1 MLLASAA
8 LVLPLFVRA
17 ANDLHKP
24 LRVQLR
30 QQAGVTSE
38 QWKPAETAIIV
49 CDMWD
54 RHWCDSATARVAEM
68 APVMNE
74 VLTTARRKGITIV
87 HAPSDCMA
95 FYKDYPQRKTAAKY
109 KNKEIAVIAQGDK
122 LPAEAGATWPVDQS
136 GGGCDG
142 GGTVNDRVWTK
153 QIDALTIAAH
163 DLISDS
169 GEEIGAYFKQKGIK
183 NVILMGV
190 HTNMCIV
197 SRTFGLRAMTRMGM
211 RTVLMRDMT
220 DLMYNPRLY
229 PYVNHFAGLD
239 LMINYIEKYIC
250 PTIVSTDLIGRPAF
264 VFATA
269 QFLREQVK
277 NDRARGIVL
286 PKNDYHY
293 KVTRSY
299 VEDDPDADYLHASDA
314 AHEAFRDIKFSV
326 RIHWGIY
333 SIWEMN
339 GESWGFLRL
348 SNAKKQEY
356 NNLYKTF
363 NPTGFDAN
371 TWMSIFNRAGLQGM
385 AFTTKHHEGFSMFDT
400 KTRVVQCVNY
410 LDTAHVIESC
420 DLAYSIVETPFK
432 RDVVKELCD
441 AAHVYGIKIDLYFSH
456 PDWYDADFR
465 PYNSHPLTTPD
476 LRDNTAAYGDDIHFD
491 PSKIMTPDRTPEET
505 ARLVARHREQLR
517 ELLTNYG
524 KIDMICLDQWLG
536 SDIWPETKATL
547 NMVRQLQPNVMLRC
561 RGIGNYGDYYTPE
574 GFVPGSKEN
583 TNMPW
588 MTIYPLASS
597 FSYDKNGDKYKG
609 APWIIHNL
617 IDAVAK
623 GGSFMVGIGPDGTG
637 CFHPKAVEQ
646 LEETGRWLAV
656 NGAAIYNTRPCDV
669 WKEENIRFTR
679 TKDHKQV
686 FAMVEEWPGK
696 ELTISSVSP
705 KTGSPVYL
713 LGYDEPLQWAATDE
727 GVKISIPDELQLPK
741 NRPCNHAWAF
751 SFDMK

>member
-1 MLLASAA
+1 MSFLTGAA
-8 LVLPLFVRA
+8 PL
-17 ANDLHKP
+17 KETP
-24 LRVQLR
+24 LDISLR
-30 QQAGVTSE
+30 QHGDTALAG
-38 QWKPAETAIIV
+38 WKPSETAIIV

-54 RHWCDSATARVAEM
+54 KHWCDAATSRVSEM
-68 APVMNE
+68 APAMNE
-74 VLTTARRKGITIV
+74 VLAIARRKGVLIV

-95 FYKDYPQRKTAAKY
+95 FYKDYPQRKAAARY
-109 KNKEIAVIAQGDK
+109 KNGEIAALAHGDR
-122 LPAEAGATWPVDQS
+122 LPSEAGAAWPVDQS
-136 GGGCDG
+136 DGGCDQG
-142 GGTVNDRVWTK
+142 NGTETRAWTR
-153 QIDALTIAAH
+153 QHAALVIARH

-169 GEEIGAYFKQKGIK
+169 GEEIGACFAQRGIK

-197 SRTFGLRAMTRMGM
+197 NRPFGLRAMTRLGLN
-211 RTVLMRDMT
+211 TALMRDMT

-239 LMINYIEKYIC
+239 LMTEYIEKYIC
-250 PTIVSTDLIGRPAF
+250 PTIASTDLTARPPF
-264 VFATA
+264 EFAA
-269 QFLREQVK
+269 SKALREQWQS
-277 NDRARGIVL
+277 DRTRGLVL

-293 KVTRSY
+293 KVVREY
-299 VEDDPDADYLHASDA
+299 VEDVPEAGYLHAPEA
-314 AHEAFRDIKFSV
+314 AHEAFLDLKFQV

-348 SNAKKQEY
+348 PNEKKQEY

-363 NPTGFDAN
+363 NPTGFDADE
-371 TWMSIFNRAGLQGM
+371 WMKLFARAGLQGM

-400 KTRVVQCVNY
+400 KTRVVQRANY

-420 DLAYSIVETPFK
+420 DLAYSIAETPFK

-441 AAHVYGIKIDLYFSH
+441 AAHRHSMKIDLYFSH

-465 PYNSHPLTTPD
+465 PYNYHPLTTPD
-476 LRDNTAAYGDDIHFD
+476 MRDNTLAYGSDARFD
-491 PSKIMTPDRTPEET
+491 PSKIMTPDRDSKET
-505 ARLVARHREQLR
+505 ARLIARHREQLR

-524 KIDMICLDQWLG
+524 KIDMLCLDQWLG

-547 NMVRQLQPNVMLRC
+547 RMVRQLQPDVMIRC
-561 RGIGNYGDYYTPE
+561 RGVGNYGDYYTPE

-637 CFHPKAVEQ
+637 RFHPNAIAQ
-646 LEETGRWLAV
+646 LEEVGRWLAV
-656 NGAAIYNTRPCDV
+656 NGKAIYNTRSREV

-679 TKDHKQV
+679 TKDHTQV
-686 FAMVEEWPGK
+686 FALLEEWPGS
-696 ELTISSVSP
+696 ELILASVTP
-705 KTGSPVYL
+705 KAGSRVYL
-713 LGYDEPLQWAATDE
+713 LGYDKPLTWTTTGN
-727 GVKISIPDELQLPK
+727 GVKIFIPDELQTQE
-741 NRPCNHAWAF
+741 NRPCNTAWAF
-751 SFDMK
+751 SFDVP